1 MHSSN
6 QSASNQ
12 TVDQCVS
19 SIFGQSYENMDTEL
33 IAATNTCIVPNLLI
47 ISIEVRAKLATPN
60 QTTSSAT
67 DRDKLLKTMLCVGM
81 QHKSYKT
88 AIFGPRWSPAQG
100 KTVITSRAAACN
112 CLCCWWP
119 NDKEPSE
126 CRKVND
132 PVSASQTGTRVVG
145 MGLHTADVAIM
156 IERRRSKLHLLY
168 RSTRAL

>member
-19 SIFGQSYENMDTEL
+19 SLFGQRHENMDTEL
-33 IAATNTCIVPNLLI
+33 IAATNTCIVPKLFI
-47 ISIEVRAKLATPN
+47 VSIEVRAKLATPN

-100 KTVITSRAAACN
+100 KTGNNQPRC
-112 CLCCWWP
+112 CLQLF
-119 NDKEPSE
+119 
-126 CRKVND
+126 V
-132 PVSASQTGTRVVG
+132 
-145 MGLHTADVAIM
+145 LVA
-156 IERRRSKLHLLY
+156 K
-168 RSTRAL
+168 